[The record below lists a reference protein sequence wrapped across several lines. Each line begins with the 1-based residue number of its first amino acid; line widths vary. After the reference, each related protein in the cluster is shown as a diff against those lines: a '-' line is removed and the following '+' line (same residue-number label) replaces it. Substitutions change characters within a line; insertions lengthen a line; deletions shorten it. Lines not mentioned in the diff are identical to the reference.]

1 MKGGANYHEGSLSM
15 REKRLFEGWGQLND
29 GVSEVCDS
37 PNHLR
42 VGEKVCSLT
51 NTCVAHKI

>member
-1 MKGGANYHEGSLSM
+1 MGVLITIKAVCLCV
-15 REKRLFEGWGQLND
+15 KTVVLKGWGQLND

-51 NTCVAHKI
+51 KTCVAHKI